1 MPIGA
6 TYYTIRIYAGCDG
19 PGGTLKVYTHNM
31 RQAIQ
36 DMYGPKEYCEAC
48 KDKIEKCIKQ
58 LHRYNQMPYHM
69 RRALTD
75 LQDIASLFGFDI
87 LIIKDRR
94 TGRKYKVEN
103 ETDQ

>member
-1 MPIGA
+1 MNHEG
-6 TYYTIRIYAGCDG
+6 Y
-19 PGGTLKVYTHNM
+19 
-31 RQAIQ
+31 
-36 DMYGPKEYCEAC
+36 
-48 KDKIEKCIKQ
+48 KDPTADKALC
-58 LHRYNQMPYHM
+58 RYNQMSYHM

-87 LIIKDRR
+87 LIIRDRR